1 MNYSI
6 IIYIIGYILEIEAAF
21 MALPLVTSIIYR
33 ETSGYAFLITII
45 LCLALGIPMTYK
57 KSSKKAFYTKEG
69 FVTVALSWIVLSIMG
84 AVPFVISG
92 SIPEGYQTEDGVA
105 SPD

>member
-21 MALPLVTSIIYR
+21 MALPLVISIIYR

-57 KSSKKAFYTKEG
+57 KSSKKAILYQRRFRDRSTELDRIKYYGCSSLCDQRKYSPPCG
-69 FVTVALSWIVLSIMG
+69 C
-84 AVPFVISG
+84 AV
-92 SIPEGYQTEDGVA
+92 
-105 SPD
+105 

>member
-33 ETSGYAFLITII
+33 ETSGYV
-45 LCLALGIPMTYK
+45 
-57 KSSKKAFYTKEG
+57 FYYHHP
-69 FVTVALSWIVLSIMG
+69 LSCTRYSDDI
-84 AVPFVISG
+84 
-92 SIPEGYQTEDGVA
+92 
-105 SPD
+105 

>member
-33 ETSGYAFLITII
+33 EISGYAFLITII
-45 LCLALGIPMTYK
+45 LCLALGIPK
-57 KSSKKAFYTKEG
+57 KVS
-69 FVTVALSWIVLSIMG
+69 
-84 AVPFVISG
+84 
-92 SIPEGYQTEDGVA
+92 
-105 SPD
+105 